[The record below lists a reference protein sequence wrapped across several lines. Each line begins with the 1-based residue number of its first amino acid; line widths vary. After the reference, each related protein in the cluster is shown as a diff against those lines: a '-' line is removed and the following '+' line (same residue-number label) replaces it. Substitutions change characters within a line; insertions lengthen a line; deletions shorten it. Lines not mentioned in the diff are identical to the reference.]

1 MQGMPLSRGLGQV
14 EPPLSQ
20 FAPGLFNFLVRK
32 PQSILGSA
40 FEGRRLGGNVVKCGR
55 IQKERFDRNVISVA
69 NDFCCGFILFRQFLP
84 ILLWN
89 PQRLGNC
96 RRTQFHTF
104 RFQPP
109 ANGPAATLALSIAFK
124 LGAKAAR
131 VVQKIPKRTSGGT
144 NQLAIRVE
152 KPEVIFHPIGTAVL
166 VSGSNVMF
174 LFTAGHVMSS
184 TEDVFFRIPQKNG
197 LPHHRPFKQMLQET
211 HTGWIR
217 SKNADV
223 AMTVFVSHYD
233 GDSIYC
239 VPMDS
244 LAANFDAVTEGD
256 EVLVSGYPAS
266 VIELPRPALR
276 GGLVSAKL
284 DDEKLLIDVFTF
296 PGNSG
301 GPVFWK
307 PSVGINVFG
316 NQFGEGRYAKLI
328 GLVLYSPLY
337 TDQAVDTVS
346 GRTRITFESNS
357 GFTII
362 VSASR

>member
-1 MQGMPLSRGLGQV
+1 MKFKHIATVTLSLSLIYSGHAQQFGTAKVPPEILQSTILIEIV
-14 EPPLSQ
+14 EIRTNTSFEPV
-20 FAPGLFNFLVRK
+20 NI
-32 PQSILGSA
+32 PQNEGSN
-40 FEGRRLGGNVVKCGR
+40 GIK
-55 IQKERFDRNVISVA
+55 IS
-69 NDFCCGFILFRQFLP
+69 P
-84 ILLWN
+84 
-89 PQRLGNC
+89 
-96 RRTQFHTF
+96 T
-104 RFQPP
+104 
-109 ANGPAATLALSIAFK
+109 
-124 LGAKAAR
+124 
-131 VVQKIPKRTSGGT
+131 
-144 NQLAIRVE
+144 QLAIRVE

-166 VSGSNVMF
+166 VTGSNVITGSNVMF
-174 LFTAGHVMSS
+174 LFTAKHVLAS

-197 LPHHRPFKQMLQET
+197 QPDHRPFKQMLQET
-211 HTGWIR
+211 HTDWIR
-217 SKNADV
+217 STNADV
-223 AMTVFVSHYD
+223 AMTVFVTRYA
-233 GDSIYC
+233 GDTVSC
-239 VPMDS
+239 VSLDS
-244 LAANFDAVTEGD
+244 FAANYDTVTEGD

-266 VIELPRPALR
+266 VIELPRPAVR

-337 TDQAVDTVS
+337 TDQAIDPVT

-362 VSASR
+362 VSASRILELMDYPEVRAILGKPASH